1 MPVPGRPPL
10 PLSRLYLARL
20 APILGHLVHRFLL
33 PPLEI
38 VQKCG
43 PAQGLGLGLNGP
55 QKQHR
60 ALQQGRVALGPC
72 TYRERS
78 HAPYLKIPALFL
90 PLSVSLIWAPMP

>member
-10 PLSRLYLARL
+10 PLSLLYLARL
-20 APILGHLVHRFLL
+20 APILGHLL

-38 VQKCG
+38 VQKRG
-43 PAQGLGLGLNGP
+43 PAQGLGLGLSGP

-78 HAPYLKIPALFL
+78 PAPYLKIPGLFL